1 MTIQEMINDI
11 QKEQHHSGIPKAT
24 ILAVEQR
31 TDEEIQWLWTYLCK
45 KPTKEYPSNIK
56 TGYKDLPKRK
66 LNKPI
71 IEHLDRG
78 YIKVTNSI

>member
-1 MTIQEMINDI
+1 MTIQEMIIDI
-11 QKEQHHSGIPKAT
+11 QRQQHLSWVPRST
-24 ILAVEQR
+24 ILAIEER
-31 TDEEIQWLWTYLCK
+31 SDEDIQTLRTYLCK
-45 KPTKEYPSNIK
+45 KKEYPSNIK

>member
-1 MTIQEMINDI
+1 MTIQEMIIDI
-11 QKEQHHSGIPKAT
+11 QRQQHLSWVQRST
-24 ILAVEQR
+24 ILAIEER
-31 TDEEIQWLWTYLCK
+31 SDEDIQTLRTYLCK
-45 KPTKEYPSNIK
+45 KKEYPSNIK